1 MITGIYFLS
10 SKDFSLKESIE
21 GKLLSLDNDIKGIQL
36 VLFYSNTCE
45 FCDNVMK
52 EFKKLPEKVMGCS
65 FSMINVNHNN
75 DVVQLSKQ
83 TVSPLTYVPELIL
96 FIDNLPYIK
105 YEGDPTIDE
114 IQKFIRSVSNTIE
127 KNSFVQTNTNN
138 KVDDILAP
146 ALETSSISNNLLLEL
161 DQPVSKKSK
170 KVCYLQDDTF
180 ICT

>member
-114 IQKFIRSVSNTIE
+114 IQKFLPDANISYVERNEDPRDYRVNFNKIARILNFKITKTVPDGIAQVLQVIRDGFIKDPDS
-127 KNSFVQTNTNN
+127 
-138 KVDDILAP
+138 KVYRNI
-146 ALETSSISNNLLLEL
+146 
-161 DQPVSKKSK
+161 
-170 KVCYLQDDTF
+170 
-180 ICT
+180 